1 MRKILI
7 TGASTGLGMEM
18 SKYLSKNFYVIAV
31 SRRFNLMKKNFKSFN
46 NIEFHQL
53 DLSKKKKLIIFLKLI
68 NKKHPDI
75 DYVINNAAIFQ
86 KEKFNNIKQADLEY
100 NINLN
105 LFAPVIIMNFFIKSM
120 RKKNFGRIINI
131 SSGAAYNCFEDYSM
145 YSATKASLNV
155 FSLTAAKEYKNY
167 NIKIN
172 LFSPGPIKTKMT
184 GSNGVFPISRVL
196 PTIDFLL
203 KEDKNLFT
211 GQFVWIDRILPQRPD
226 LKGVQWFKGKASN
239 KFPLINK
246 YFNE

>member
-7 TGASTGLGMEM
+7 TGASSGLGMEIA
-18 SKYLSKNFYVIAV
+18 KYLSKNFHVIAV

-46 NIEFHQL
+46 NIEFHKL

-68 NKKHPDI
+68 NKKHSYI
-75 DYVINNAAIFQ
+75 DCIINNAATFK
-86 KEKFNNIKQADLEY
+86 KEKFQNIKQNDLEY

-105 LFAPVIIMNFFIKSM
+105 VVVPVLIMNFFIKRM
-120 RKKNFGRIINI
+120 IKKNFGRIINI
-131 SSGAAYNCFEDYSM
+131 SSGAAFNCFEEYSM
-145 YSATKASLNV
+145 YSSTKASLNA

-184 GSNGVFPISRVL
+184 GSKGVFPVRRVL

-211 GQFVWIDRILPQRPD
+211 GEFVWIDRILPQRPD
-226 LKGVQWFKGKASN
+226 LKGVRWFQGKASN

-246 YFNE
+246 HFNE